1 MYFGA
6 KYLSEPTLLDE
17 AYCDFVYEGADS
29 INIDEYLGILNE
41 KMDMDE
47 GYGSKLRPI
56 YVILLYSD
64 STFDHV
70 MEKFVKDQQ
79 YWHAA
84 ISFGPGLTHCYSFNF
99 GEANANKFKGGL
111 SFESIKFYQEGHP
124 TGTMQVGAVFVSQEK
139 YKKVKEALDFYHKN
153 KEKTKYSFLNLIY
166 SWLGKPTK
174 NGLNFSLVCSTFV
187 DTLLKHAHINL
198 NDKQTN
204 LVKPD
209 DLKYTDEKKNYF
221 KVYEGKIIN
230 YNAEEVQEKSEKL
243 ANRISNEFFKK
254 SEDKEVE
261 DIVKKKAEE
270 KKAAKGAKKNK
281 KD

>member
-17 AYCDFVYEGADS
+17 AYCDFVYMGESS
-29 INIDEYLGILNE
+29 INTQEFIDILNE

-47 GYGSKLRPI
+47 GYGAKLRPI
-56 YVILLYSD
+56 YVVLLYSD

-70 MEKFVKDQQ
+70 VEKFVKDQQ

-111 SFESIKFYQEGHP
+111 SFESIKMYQEEHP
-124 TGTMQVGAVFVSQEK
+124 TGTMQVGAVFVSKEK
-139 YKKVKEALDFYHKN
+139 YKKVKEAMDFYQSN

-174 NGLNFSLVCSTFV
+174 NGLNFNLVCSTFV
-187 DTLLKHAHINL
+187 DTVLKHANINL

-209 DLKYTDEKKNYF
+209 DLKYTNNKNYF
-221 KVYEGKIIN
+221 KVYEGKITG
-230 YNAEEVQEKSEKL
+230 YDAEEVKEKSEKL
-243 ANRISNEFFKK
+243 ANKVSNEFFKK
-254 SEDKEVE
+254 ADDKKLEDVTE
-261 DIVKKKAEE
+261 KKK
-270 KKAAKGAKKNK
+270 K